1 MEDRASRRTI
11 AVTLAV
17 LVAVTAL
24 VVVTSMGRPDR
35 TPAPAA
41 GVEAAAVPPD
51 VSAVDALA
59 SLTVLGDWDRA
70 RSRAW
75 SDGDV
80 GALRRLYVPGSVAG
94 ERDVAMLRSWLGRG
108 LRVEGMAMQVLEVRL
123 RSRTDRRFVL
133 VVTDRLADPTA
144 VDRHGRRWALPRD
157 EVSTRRLE
165 FRRTADRWLLASV
178 TQPDRRPVRTTSSTS
193 RSPNS

>member
-17 LVAVTAL
+17 LVAVAAL
-24 VVVTSMGRPDR
+24 VVVTSVGRPDR
-35 TPAPAA
+35 TPAPVAGAA
-41 GVEAAAVPPD
+41 EPAPVPPD

-59 SLTVLGDWDRA
+59 SLTVLRDWDRA
-70 RSRAW
+70 RARAW

-80 GALRRLYVPGSVAG
+80 RALRRLYVPGSVAG
-94 ERDVAMLRSWLGRG
+94 ERDVAMLRRWLGRG

-144 VDRHGRRWALPRD
+144 VDRQGRSWALPRD
-157 EVSTRRLE
+157 EVSKRRLE
-165 FRRTADRWLLASV
+165 FRRTAGRWLLASV
-178 TQPDRRPVRTTSSTS
+178 TPRRAA
-193 RSPNS
+193 